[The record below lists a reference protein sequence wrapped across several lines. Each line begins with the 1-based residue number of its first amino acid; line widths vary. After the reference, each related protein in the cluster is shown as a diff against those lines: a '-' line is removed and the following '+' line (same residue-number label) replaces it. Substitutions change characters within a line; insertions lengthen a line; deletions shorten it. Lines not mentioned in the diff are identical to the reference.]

1 MTLHSPIST
10 HPDYWLAGEVKER
23 ARHENRQRQLA
34 EARQRSNATTRI
46 IRRLTAG

>member
-1 MTLHSPIST
+1 MTIHSPIST
-10 HPDYWLAGEVKER
+10 RPDYWLAGEVKER
-23 ARHENRQRQLA
+23 ARLANRMRQLA